1 MMFRRCCQCQRQRCT
16 QPPMQPQGD
25 RSTCQTGQMVGQG
38 DGRTAQM
45 AGRPAG
51 PVFMMAPPQGQQPCR
66 CRCKEH
72 ASLQPAR
79 AQLIESIAQEEQGLA
94 DILAAEAQKLTRAAQ
109 SASMNELMA
118 VNQSVRQ
125 TIEAVIDLEHIL
137 LEKLEL
143 TMGECMLCQ

>member
-1 MMFRRCCQCQRQRCT
+1 
-16 QPPMQPQGD
+16 
-25 RSTCQTGQMVGQG
+25 MVGQG
-38 DGRTAQM
+38 DGHTARMTPQ
-45 AGRPAG
+45 PAG
-51 PVFMMAPPQGQQPCR
+51 PAFMMAPPQGKRPCR
-66 CRCKEH
+66 CCCKEH
-72 ASLQPAR
+72 ADLQPAR

-94 DILAAEAQKLTRAAQ
+94 DILAAEAQKLMRAAQ

>member
-1 MMFRRCCQCQRQRCT
+1 MMFRRCCQCQRQRGA
-16 QPPMQPQGD
+16 QPPAAPQGAG
-25 RSTCQTGQMVGQG
+25 STCQNFQMVGQG
-38 DGRTAQM
+38 DGHTA
-45 AGRPAG
+45 RPAF
-51 PVFMMAPPQGQQPCR
+51 VMAPPQGDRPCR
-66 CRCKEH
+66 CCCKEH

-94 DILAAEAQKLTRAAQ
+94 DILAAEAQKLMRAAQ

-125 TIEAVIDLEHIL
+125 TLEAVIDLEHVL